1 MEELTK
7 KQRAILDY
15 MKAHVAEH
23 TYWPSIRDIQ
33 AKFRFASTNAVFG
46 HLQALERKGV
56 LQRIPGAA
64 RAYKIV
70 PEVLGDTSETVI
82 RYEGPGED
90 AIAFESVKFAG
101 SIAAGFPD
109 YTESSGVLD
118 SMQVPIS
125 PSSRRR
131 APEAFALRVRGDSMI
146 DADINDGDTV
156 IIEPGTPKHGDI
168 VAAHVEYLSDL
179 VSAARNLQIVQFEY
193 ENIYK
198 GKTASY
204 ELHPYLLKEYRNK
217 WYLIGWSENRKD
229 YLTFGL
235 DRILKLDLQRQT
247 YSRRKDFNADIF
259 FKYSIGITEFDRKP
273 QEIVLSFDPVIGKLI
288 KAQALHHTQ
297 TILGD
302 TSKEL
307 KISLKLLVTEELIQ
321 TLLAY
326 GSKVSVQKPAS
337 LKSEVKARLE
347 KALENY

>member
-1 MEELTK
+1 MPILELVVDPQYISSFIMHMPVLKSADT
-7 KQRAILDY
+7 RIRIIDEAIRNLGRPYPNMDELVDIICRRLDRSISRSTVEKDIAY
-15 MKAHVAEH
+15 MKSKDA
-23 TYWPSIRDIQ
+23 PL
-33 AKFRFASTNAVFG
+33 RFN
-46 HLQALERKGV
+46 L
-56 LQRIPGAA
+56 A
-64 RAYKIV
+64 RGGFEYT
-70 PEVLGDTSETVI
+70 EVGYSYFNMPISE
-82 RYEGPGED
+82 EDMD
-90 AIAFESVKFAG
+90 AIRIAAETLRQYNHIPVFKQFQHAIIKMNEKLKLTETFGDDIVDRTIMFES
-101 SIAAGFPD
+101 
-109 YTESSGVLD
+109 
-118 SMQVPIS
+118 
-125 PSSRRR
+125 
-131 APEAFALRVRGDSMI
+131 APVALG
-146 DADINDGDTV
+146 
-156 IIEPGTPKHGDI
+156 
-168 VAAHVEYLSDL
+168 VEYLSDL

-235 DRILKLDLQRQT
+235 DRILKLDLQRKT

-302 TSKEL
+302 TSKAL

-321 TLLAY
+321 MLLAY

-337 LKSEVKARLE
+337 LKSEVKTRLE